1 MLTLFWKLFLLIWQK
16 KSKIE
21 EFRTSMELIVDNLW
35 AKIKFYFTHT
45 NLEQLRKTN
54 GMWML
59 AVRGIL
65 TVNNIF

>member
-1 MLTLFWKLFLLIWQK
+1 MLTLFWKLFLLIRQK
-16 KSKIE
+16 TQ

-35 AKIKFYFTHT
+35 AKIKFYFTLT
-45 NLEQLRKTN
+45 DLEQLRKTN